1 MIGEAKVNWGRIRVY
16 TWGCDCGCGC
26 GCAHGGQLAGEN
38 RGGRDAVLGHPVSLA
53 LDHLP
58 GTHVDAEEV
67 AVEEAVEDVGVD
79 GVDECDDGFLL

>member
-16 TWGCDCGCGC
+16 TWGC
-26 GCAHGGQLAGEN
+26 GCARGGQLVGEN
-38 RGGRDAVLGHPVSLA
+38 RGGRGAVLGHPVSLA